1 MNELTI
7 LMHLLSEKINN
18 VQIGATK
25 EEVIKKLNLYG
36 KNESVYFHNL
46 ITHLSSYIEPLGL
59 QIRFNPLSSRWYIAF
74 ETTASEFVSAN
85 PFENKPRLA
94 ATIFCVLICC
104 LKDMG
109 RAKIQDI
116 KEIRRKKHVIE
127 DLKELEKLGYL
138 ELEEDLG
145 IVSLTPLI
153 GYQLDLNMLLVKLAL
168 KIKDQK

>member
-7 LMHLLSEKINN
+7 LMHLLSEKTNN

-25 EEVIKKLNLYG
+25 EEVLKKLNLYG

-59 QIRFNPLSSRWYIAF
+59 QIRFNPLSSHWYIAF
-74 ETTASEFVSAN
+74 ETTTSEFLSAN

-104 LKDMG
+104 LKDLG
-109 RAKIQDI
+109 RGKIQDI
-116 KEIRRKKHVIE
+116 KEIRRKKHIIE